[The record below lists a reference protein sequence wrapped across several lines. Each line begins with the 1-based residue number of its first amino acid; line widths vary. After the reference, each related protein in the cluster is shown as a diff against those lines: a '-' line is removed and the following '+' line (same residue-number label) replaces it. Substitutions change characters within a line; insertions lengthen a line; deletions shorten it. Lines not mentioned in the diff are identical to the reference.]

1 MIPDRLLSSKRRK
14 LFFPLRESVCH
25 PVEKWKRDRQRI
37 WGLRK
42 TYSSVLE
49 VLKENVQSLGL
60 NTIVLDDYA
69 RAAND
74 LTGVTLTV
82 DFAKTSPG
90 TKDLSISNLDEVDFV
105 LGTESLNKLKVLS
118 LCAAFDEDAKMGLA
132 LVKGL
137 GALTKSTSKT
147 VVNESVLQNLL

>member
-1 MIPDRLLSSKRRK
+1 MQALA
-14 LFFPLRESVCH
+14 
-25 PVEKWKRDRQRI
+25 
-37 WGLRK
+37 
-42 TYSSVLE
+42 
-49 VLKENVQSLGL
+49 L
-60 NTIVLDDYA
+60 NTVILDNNA

-74 LTGVTLTV
+74 LARVALAVDLAEASPRAENLGV
-82 DFAKTSPG
+82 
-90 TKDLSISNLDEVDFV
+90 SNLDEVDFV

>member
-1 MIPDRLLSSKRRK
+1 M
-14 LFFPLRESVCH
+14 
-25 PVEKWKRDRQRI
+25 
-37 WGLRK
+37 
-42 TYSSVLE
+42 LE

-118 LCAAFDEDAKMGLA
+118 LCAAFNEDAKMGLA

-147 VVNESVLQNLL
+147 VVNESVLQNLP

>member
-1 MIPDRLLSSKRRK
+1 MTDGHI
-14 LFFPLRESVCH
+14 F
-25 PVEKWKRDRQRI
+25 
-37 WGLRK
+37 
-42 TYSSVLE
+42 
-49 VLKENVQSLGL
+49 L
-60 NTIVLDDYA
+60 NYLDQ
-69 RAAND
+69 
-74 LTGVTLTV
+74 
-82 DFAKTSPG
+82 
-90 TKDLSISNLDEVDFV
+90 VDFV

>member
-1 MIPDRLLSSKRRK
+1 MQSLALSS
-14 LFFPLRESVCH
+14 V
-25 PVEKWKRDRQRI
+25 
-37 WGLRK
+37 
-42 TYSSVLE
+42 
-49 VLKENVQSLGL
+49 
-60 NTIVLDDYA
+60 VLDNDA

-118 LCAAFDEDAKMGLA
+118 LCAAFNEDAKMGLA